1 MSSTH
6 NRQPATGNTRK
17 AIFFDRDGVIN
28 RRIYG
33 GYVRTWDEFEL
44 LEEVAQTV
52 KAVKERGYLAI
63 VITNQQGVGKGV
75 MSEDALLHLHSQL
88 QGRMHELAKVK
99 FDDIYYSTELKEGA
113 TRRKPSPAM
122 LLEAAEKWNI
132 DLAGSWM
139 IGDSVSDVEA
149 GKRAGTKTAFLITEH
164 TTEVPEADLVLTH
177 IRDLLPALDRAVTQ
191 A

>member
-1 MSSTH
+1 MGTA
-6 NRQPATGNTRK
+6 QRK

-28 RRIYG
+28 RRIFG
-33 GYVRTWDEFEL
+33 GYVRNWDEFEL

-52 KAVKERGYLAI
+52 KAVKDRGYLAI

-75 MSEDALLHLHSQL
+75 MSEDALLHLHEQL

-99 FDDIYYSTELKEGA
+99 FDDIYYSTELKEGS

-122 LLEAAEKWNI
+122 LQEAAEKWNI
-132 DLAGSWM
+132 DLASSWI

-149 GKRAGTKTAFLITEH
+149 GKRAGTRTAFLITEH
-164 TTEVPEADLVLTH
+164 TESIPQADLVLKH
-177 IRDLLPALDRAVTQ
+177 IRDLLPALS
-191 A
+191 

>member
-1 MSSTH
+1 V
-6 NRQPATGNTRK
+6 NK

-33 GYVRTWDEFEL
+33 GYVKTWDEFEL

-75 MSEDALLHLHSQL
+75 LSEDALLHLHEQL

-122 LLEAAEKWNI
+122 LIEAAEKWNI
-132 DLAGSWM
+132 DLAQSWM
-139 IGDSVSDVEA
+139 VGDSASDAEA
-149 GKRAGTKTAFLITEH
+149 GKNAGTRTAFLITEH
-164 TTEVPEADLVLTH
+164 TEAIPQADIVLEH
-177 IRDLLPALDRAVTQ
+177 IRDILPSLG
-191 A
+191 